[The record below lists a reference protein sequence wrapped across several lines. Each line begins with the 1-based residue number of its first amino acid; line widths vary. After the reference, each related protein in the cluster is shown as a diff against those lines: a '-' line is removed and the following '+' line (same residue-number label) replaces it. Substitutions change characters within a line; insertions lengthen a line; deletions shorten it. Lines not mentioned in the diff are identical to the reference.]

1 VFFCASDW
9 RRPKT
14 ILSPGAQAGTAFAVM
29 ESVMGRAESLAAGTA
44 LSESRRQ
51 GQERMSFEDNDYD
64 KLLTRGEV
72 AQLCRV
78 HVRTVERWL
87 MAGKLTSHVVT
98 PSGRILFRRRD
109 VLTFVARAQTTPSN
123 DER

>member
-1 VFFCASDW
+1 MASQD
-9 RRPKT
+9 T
-14 ILSPGAQAGTAFAVM
+14 
-29 ESVMGRAESLAAGTA
+29 
-44 LSESRRQ
+44 
-51 GQERMSFEDNDYD
+51 DYE

-109 VLTFVARAQTTPSN
+109 VLTFVARAQTRPA
-123 DER
+123 EGPA